1 MQTLLS
7 NEAQAFN
14 QLNPLKDISNFF
26 TPKKSVNKKFT
37 TASVQVRIFEYY
49 ISVPKKFCHL
59 DKNKQNY
66 LIGIIPHYVYNCYDA
81 NKNWR
86 EKLTGYEL
94 IKKYNLKS
102 FHFLTV
108 ENQRFKNMQQANPFL
123 MQFKNAE
130 ESMKWHRE
138 QVAKEKAQLKMF
150 LSSRKKNCA
159 TKELENEIADVNS
172 NHVATP
178 YQAPE
183 PEERHREIDIK
194 KIFDELYKTNS
205 SNT

>member
-1 MQTLLS
+1 MQPTILQNKS
-7 NEAQAFN
+7 ETFN

-26 TPKKSVNKKFT
+26 TPKKCVNKKFT
-37 TASVQVRIFEYY
+37 TASFQVRIFEYY
-49 ISVPKKFCHL
+49 ISAPKKFCHL

-66 LIGIIPHYVYNCYDA
+66 LIGIIPNYIYNCYDA

-123 MQFKNAE
+123 RQFKNTQ
-130 ESMKWHRE
+130 ESMEWHRK
-138 QVAKEKAQLKMF
+138 QVAKEQEQLKAF
-150 LSSRKKNCA
+150 LSSRKKNTD
-159 TKELENEIADVNS
+159 TKASENDITSMNS
-172 NHVATP
+172 NNVATP
-178 YQAPE
+178 YQSSE
-183 PEERHREIDIK
+183 QEERQREIDIK
-194 KIFDELYKTNS
+194 KVFDELYNS